1 MADIPTFLNFQKLL
15 EIKRYSPNSINT
27 YLGLLK
33 SFHKYIGF
41 QVNMEKLENKE
52 LLAHIIEIVKYK
64 QLAYTTHKQLCAA
77 LKLFYKEMYRREID
91 FLPVYPTIRPKPL
104 PKIIST
110 QDVKAILNS
119 HTNLKH
125 KTMLTVIYALGLRSG
140 ELINIKISDIDGDRN
155 QIHIRSGKGNKDRVI
170 PFPESLKI
178 MLRAYYV
185 DYKPKIY
192 LFCGQK
198 GKQYSAESLRIV
210 FKNAVKKARV
220 NKTLTLHSLRHA
232 YATHLMDRGTDVRI
246 IKELLG
252 HSSIKTTLIYTHVTQ
267 KTLKN
272 VPSPLDFL

>member
-1 MADIPTFLNFQKLL
+1 MDITTFSNFQKLL
-15 EIKRYSPNSINT
+15 EIKRYSSNSIIT

-41 QVNMEKLENKE
+41 HVDMADLENKD
-52 LLAHIIEIVKYK
+52 LLAFIIEAVKEK

-77 LKLFYKEMYRREID
+77 LKLFYKEMYGRDID

-110 QDVKAILNS
+110 KDVKAILDS
-119 HTNLKH
+119 HSNLKH

-140 ELINIKISDIDGDRN
+140 ELINMRINDIDGDRN

-170 PFPESLKI
+170 PFPESLKVI
-178 MLRAYYV
+178 LRTYYLE
-185 DYKPKIY
+185 YKPKTY

-198 GKQYSAESLRIV
+198 GNQYSSESLRKV
-210 FKNAVKKARV
+210 FKQALAKSRV
-220 NKTLTLHSLRHA
+220 NKNITLHGLRHA

-252 HSSIKTTLIYTHVTQ
+252 HSSIKTTLVYTHVTN
-267 KTLKN
+267 KTLEN